1 MRQDFLHLKAPE
13 NWINDP
19 NGFIYFKG
27 RYHLFYQ
34 HFPYAPMWGTMYWGH
49 AVSDDLVHWSHEKIA
64 LFPTK
69 DYDRNGVFSGS
80 AVEKDGKMYLY
91 YTANRYLKE
100 QDENIHVADG
110 EYEESQVMIISEDGF
125 HFDNW
130 SGKKQII
137 PVIRDDE
144 TADSMD
150 TRDPKVWEEN
160 GVYYMI
166 LGSTYKHEIGRLEL
180 EDNYSLID
188 YGGDFYAQQT
198 NLDKDGRR
206 VMIGWI
212 RMPEAVTGM
221 KSSKA
226 AVFFEQNS
234 DREENERE
242 KITQS
247 TDKNHLKKSDK
258 SQLLTEERVIWNGMM
273 SLPRVVEIENGQV
286 CFRVHPNVRKGLS
299 RSLSSQD
306 ALRSSNPFCIKTTLQ
321 NGDCLDIGGYQISMK
336 GRTICT
342 DRTRVFPHTDSK
354 KLHCQIPD
362 AGEKA
367 DLEIFVDPNLIEI
380 FVNDG
385 EYVLS
390 NVVYDL
396 GVEIKGKVQRIL
408 TWNDELC

>member
-1 MRQDFLHLKAPE
+1 
-13 NWINDP
+13 
-19 NGFIYFKG
+19 
-27 RYHLFYQ
+27 
-34 HFPYAPMWGTMYWGH
+34 
-49 AVSDDLVHWSHEKIA
+49 
-64 LFPTK
+64 
-69 DYDRNGVFSGS
+69 
-80 AVEKDGKMYLY
+80 
-91 YTANRYLKE
+91 
-100 QDENIHVADG
+100 
-110 EYEESQVMIISEDGF
+110 
-125 HFDNW
+125 
-130 SGKKQII
+130 
-137 PVIRDDE
+137 
-144 TADSMD
+144 
-150 TRDPKVWEEN
+150 
-160 GVYYMI
+160 
-166 LGSTYKHEIGRLEL
+166 
-180 EDNYSLID
+180 
-188 YGGDFYAQQT
+188 
-198 NLDKDGRR
+198 
-206 VMIGWI
+206 MIGWI

-226 AVFFEQNS
+226 AVFFDQNS

-286 CFRVHPNVRKGLS
+286 RFRVHPNVRKGLS

-336 GRTICT
+336 DGTICT

-396 GVEIKGKVQRIL
+396 GVEIKGKVQGIL

>member
-130 SGKKQII
+130 NGKKQII

-258 SQLLTEERVIWNGMM
+258 SQLLTEEWVIWNGMM

>member
-34 HFPYAPMWGTMYWGH
+34 HFPYAPMWGTMHWGH

-80 AVEKDGKMYLY
+80 AVEKD
-91 YTANRYLKE
+91 
-100 QDENIHVADG
+100 
-110 EYEESQVMIISEDGF
+110 
-125 HFDNW
+125 
-130 SGKKQII
+130 GKKQII

-166 LGSTYKHEIGRLEL
+166 LGSTYKHEIGRVILYSSKDGENWSYLSQCRMKNYGYVIECPDMFEVDGQRIFTGCPVTPVRCGDKIEYEAVSGYCLVDFDTETGRLEL

-212 RMPEAVTGM
+212 RMP
-221 KSSKA
+221 
-226 AVFFEQNS
+226 
-234 DREENERE
+234 
-242 KITQS
+242 
-247 TDKNHLKKSDK
+247 
-258 SQLLTEERVIWNGMM
+258 
-273 SLPRVVEIENGQV
+273 
-286 CFRVHPNVRKGLS
+286 
-299 RSLSSQD
+299 
-306 ALRSSNPFCIKTTLQ
+306 
-321 NGDCLDIGGYQISMK
+321 
-336 GRTICT
+336 
-342 DRTRVFPHTDSK
+342 DSG
-354 KLHCQIPD
+354 C
-362 AGEKA
+362 
-367 DLEIFVDPNLIEI
+367 
-380 FVNDG
+380 
-385 EYVLS
+385 
-390 NVVYDL
+390 
-396 GVEIKGKVQRIL
+396 R
-408 TWNDELC
+408 